1 MSQSLNRIVLVAGGT
16 GKQGGATIRHLLESR
31 RVRVR
36 VLTRNPNSDKA
47 KRLAAQGVELARGD
61 FDESHTLAAALSG
74 VSAAFSVQSDNA
86 LEVRRGKAFADA
98 VREAGTPHLVYSS
111 LDGAERKSGVPH
123 YESKWHIE
131 EHIRELA
138 LPATILRP
146 VAFMENLLMP
156 ALPRSVFIGI
166 LRAALGRSKRLQLVS
181 TSDVGWFAARALE
194 EPNQYVGR
202 TIALAGDELNVD
214 EILDAYLKVEGRA
227 PRPFPTPRFALRLL
241 PRDLSSML
249 CWFAE
254 HGFEANIPE
263 LRRKHPGLMSFA
275 SCLEAARSKGDAI
288 RAFQDSIERPAP

>member
-1 MSQSLNRIVLVAGGT
+1 
-16 GKQGGATIRHLLESR
+16 
-31 RVRVR
+31 
-36 VLTRNPNSDKA
+36 
-47 KRLAAQGVELARGD
+47 
-61 FDESHTLAAALSG
+61 
-74 VSAAFSVQSDNA
+74 
-86 LEVRRGKAFADA
+86 
-98 VREAGTPHLVYSS
+98 VYSS

-123 YESKWHIE
+123 YESKWRIE

-194 EPNQYVGR
+194 EPAQYVGR

-214 EILDAYLKVEGRA
+214 EILDAYLKVDGHA
-227 PRPFPTPRFALRLL
+227 PRPVPTPRFALRLL
-241 PRDLSSML
+241 PRDFSSML

-263 LRRKHPGLMSFA
+263 LRQKHPGLMSFA
-275 SCLEAARSKGDAI
+275 SWLEVARSKGDAI
-288 RAFQDSIERPAP
+288 HAFQDSIERPAP